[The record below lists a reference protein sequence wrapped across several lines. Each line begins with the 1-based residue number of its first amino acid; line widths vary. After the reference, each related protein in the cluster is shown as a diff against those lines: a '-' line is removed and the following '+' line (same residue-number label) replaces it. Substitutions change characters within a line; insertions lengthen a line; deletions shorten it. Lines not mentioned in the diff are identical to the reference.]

1 MTGLSSEMAA
11 SLLSGTVPTG
21 HDDSAVIFLLAAEC
35 AT

>member
-11 SLLSGTVPTG
+11 SLLGGAVPTG
-21 HDDSAVIFLLAAEC
+21 RDDSAVIFLLATER